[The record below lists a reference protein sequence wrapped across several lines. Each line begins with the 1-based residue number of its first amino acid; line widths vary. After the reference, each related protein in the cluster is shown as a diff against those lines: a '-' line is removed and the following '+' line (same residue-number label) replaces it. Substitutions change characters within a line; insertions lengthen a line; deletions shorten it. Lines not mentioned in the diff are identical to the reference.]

1 MLLNIY
7 VLIRTL
13 SKFLAVFFYNYV
25 HAGKLLGEL
34 REDFK
39 EEIQEQERKMEA
51 AMTKG
56 ETQTC
61 LFLRR
66 KSSNMFLI

>member
-1 MLLNIY
+1 M
-7 VLIRTL
+7 
-13 SKFLAVFFYNYV
+13 
-25 HAGKLLGEL
+25 GEL

-61 LFLRR
+61 LSLLR
-66 KSSNMFLI
+66 KSSNISLFQA